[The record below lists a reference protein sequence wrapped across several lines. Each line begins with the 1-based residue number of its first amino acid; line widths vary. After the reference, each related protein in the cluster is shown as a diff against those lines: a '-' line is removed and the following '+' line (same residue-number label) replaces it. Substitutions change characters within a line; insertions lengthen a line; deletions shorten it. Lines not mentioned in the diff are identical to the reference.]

1 MIGNFGTDYQQPVAQ
16 GLDLP
21 DGLDEDEV
29 KQVVQQELQA
39 ALGQDGGSLAQE
51 RLQAQKYFAGEPL
64 GNEVEGR
71 SQLVFKTVLEAVEW
85 ALPALLRIF
94 TASDQICIVDPPRP
108 GLEARAAQASEYL
121 NHIFHR
127 DNPGFMILHDWLFDA
142 LLEKVGWV
150 KYWWNTQKTVES
162 KTYTGLTQ
170 EQYDALLGQDA
181 DVEVVKIR
189 RYAQDADEFN
199 MDRPQVPP
207 PPPLLPPMPPLGPPV
222 PPLANYGL
230 TPTAPG
236 INGSAISAA
245 RFPGSAASSPPRG
258 MPLPPPPGA
267 VPLSMSPP
275 SPPPVELIDVTLR
288 ITREHGR
295 AVIENVPPE
304 EILFSRRAKRD
315 DIPYLCHRRRWTRS
329 DLIQQGYDEASLE
342 DIPANESLDWNQER
356 VERHR
361 LDDDTPQYERTDAG
375 EHLWIEENYVQLS
388 RDGKAGRTTELYK
401 VMTAGNGRVI
411 LTRDGEPCIDCVDEA
426 PFVSVTPIPMSHR
439 LVGMSLA
446 DLVMDLQYVKS
457 VIMRQMLDNAYL
469 SNWPRIEVGDDS
481 VNENTYDDLLT
492 LRPGGIVR
500 TKRLGGISPMMI
512 PYTADKTFP
521 LVQYLD
527 TTAELRTGVAREGS
541 MITADALNN
550 TAASSIAMLQQAAG
564 QRIELFARIFAHG
577 VEKLMRGVMELVRKN
592 QQQERIIRVTGG
604 YLTVDPRE
612 WRDEMPVTVSV
623 GLGTGN
629 RDQVLAHLMQVI
641 QIQGTIVQQQGG
653 VTGPLV
659 YAKDVY
665 AALHELTTNAGFKT
679 SFFSDPSMP
688 PPPGSP
694 PPGGP
699 QKPDPVMIKAQAAIQ
714 ALQLKAQAEAQ
725 QSQQKAQLEAQL
737 QQQQAQA
744 EAGLAQQKLQH
755 ELMLEERRLA
765 HEMELERQKSA
776 NDILIARAQMEAQNE
791 VRLQEVRLKYAAG
804 AYAAGQGIRPPE
816 ANGGGNA

>member
-1 MIGNFGTDYQQPVAQ
+1 MSDRIGNFGTDYQQPIAQ

-29 KQVVQQELQA
+29 KSVVQQELQA

-94 TASDQICIVDPPRP
+94 TASDQICIVEAPRP
-108 GLEARAAQASEYL
+108 GMEARAAQATDYL
-121 NHIFHR
+121 NHIFYR

-142 LLEKVGWV
+142 LLEKLGWV

-189 RYAQDADEFN
+189 RYTQDADEFN
-199 MDRPQVPP
+199 MDRPFVPP
-207 PPPLLPPMPPLGPPV
+207 PPRPMPVPLPPGLPADAVGTAPGGPV
-222 PPLANYGL
+222 PPSGPMPGPPPPPPGLAVL
-230 TPTAPG
+230 SPG
-236 INGSAISAA
+236 IA
-245 RFPGSAASSPPRG
+245 PPALPP
-258 MPLPPPPGA
+258 PLPPPQI
-267 VPLSMSPP
+267 
-275 SPPPVELIDVTLR
+275 ELIDATLR

-295 AVIENVPPE
+295 VVIENVPPE

-315 DIPYLCHRRRWTRS
+315 EIPYLCHRRRWTRS
-329 DLIQQGYDEASLE
+329 DLIQQGYDEDCLE

-361 LDDDTPQYERTDAG
+361 LDDDTPQYERIDAG

-388 RDGKAGRTTELYK
+388 RDGKDGKTTELYK

-469 SNWPRIEVGDDS
+469 SNWPRVEVGDDS

-500 TKRLGGISPMMI
+500 TKRLGGISPMAI

-699 QKPDPVMIKAQAAIQ
+699 QKPDPAMIKAQAAIQ

-804 AYAAGQGIRPPE
+804 AYAAGQGIRPLEP
-816 ANGGGNA
+816 NGGGSA

>member
-1 MIGNFGTDYQQPVAQ
+1 MIGNFGTDYQQPIAQ

-29 KQVVQQELQA
+29 KSVVQQELQA

-94 TASDQICIVDPPRP
+94 TASDQICIVEAPRP
-108 GLEARAAQASEYL
+108 GMEARAAQATDYL
-121 NHIFHR
+121 NHIFYR

-142 LLEKVGWV
+142 LLEKLGWV

-189 RYAQDADEFN
+189 RYTQDADEFN
-199 MDRPQVPP
+199 MDRPFVPSPP
-207 PPPLLPPMPPLGPPV
+207 PMSAPTPMPVPSPLPVGPGSGMPPGIGQPPGPQRPQSPPPFAAALPPGFPPGPAMPPLPGPA
-222 PPLANYGL
+222 L
-230 TPTAPG
+230 
-236 INGSAISAA
+236 S
-245 RFPGSAASSPPRG
+245 
-258 MPLPPPPGA
+258 LPPPPI
-267 VPLSMSPP
+267 
-275 SPPPVELIDVTLR
+275 ELIDATLR

-295 AVIENVPPE
+295 VVIENVPPE

-329 DLIQQGYDEASLE
+329 DLIQQGYDEDCLE

-426 PFVSVTPIPMSHR
+426 PFVPVTPIPMSHR

-699 QKPDPVMIKAQAAIQ
+699 QKPDPAMIKAQAAVA
-714 ALQLKAQAEAQ
+714 ALQMKAQADAQ
-725 QSQQKAQLEAQL
+725 AAQQKAQLEVGL
-737 QQQQAQA
+737 QQQKASQEAQ
-744 EAGLAQQKLQH
+744 LAQQKLQH
-755 ELMLEERRLA
+755 DLMLEERRLE

-804 AYAAGQGIRPPE
+804 AYAAGQGVRPPE
-816 ANGGGNA
+816 PNGGGSA